1 MPTVLKKRPMDG
13 FDVVVDEA
21 DITKWAVTIHG
32 PPGTDF
38 EGKPKCTTCSN
49 CPAELLILFHFWF
62 AFFVLLS
69 LKAAFSMR
77 CSLFQKTILFH
88 LLR

>member
-1 MPTVLKKRPMDG
+1 MFIDFSFTVLKKRPMDG

-38 EGKPKCTTCSN
+38 EGKSRTYVT
-49 CPAELLILFHFWF
+49 FWF
-62 AFFVLLS
+62 CGGVSPRRNIFCFCHFF
-69 LKAAFSMR
+69 
-77 CSLFQKTILFH
+77 
-88 LLR
+88 

>member
-1 MPTVLKKRPMDG
+1 MFCWQPCIHTHTTRVVETVLKKRPMDG

-38 EGKPKCTTCSN
+38 EGKKCGCVKFVHY
-49 CPAELLILFHFWF
+49 C
-62 AFFVLLS
+62 VLLFT
-69 LKAAFSMR
+69 A
-77 CSLFQKTILFH
+77 T
-88 LLR
+88 